1 MLDTVFYFIL
11 NMSAASCF
19 VIAALLLIRQVRP
32 LPRRVIYPLWVLAF
46 FRLVIPFTLPTSWSL
61 FNFTGG
67 LVKRMITIE
76 TITHGTAPMP
86 ESSGLWA
93 MNMVGAADEYAPVEY
108 KTESLRQVFT
118 TASVVW
124 AMFAAAALIAVII
137 LYTLT
142 WKELKKAVRVKD
154 NLYRSHMLL
163 SPVLTGLI
171 RPRIILP
178 VSFDPDSPEGKMV
191 LAHEKVHGG
200 RLDNLWRLL
209 GICITCLHWFNPF
222 AWIMLRSFFTDMEL
236 SCDETVI
243 QKYNTEE
250 RKAYAGTLL
259 RFAEDK
265 RLLVSAA
272 FGRSGVKARIVN
284 VLNYKKLTL
293 MGAAA
298 ASLFLLVAALV
309 LITNPQLR
317 G

>member
-1 MLDTVFYFIL
+1 
-11 NMSAASCF
+11 MSTASCF
-19 VIAALLLIRQVRP
+19 VITALLLIRQVRP
-32 LPRRVIYPLWVLAF
+32 LPRRVIYPLWALAF

-76 TITHGTAPMP
+76 TITRGTVPMP

-118 TASVVW
+118 AASVVW
-124 AMFAAAALIAVII
+124 AIFAAAALIAVII

-191 LAHEKVHGG
+191 LAHEKVHES
-200 RLDNLWRLL
+200 RLDNLWRLI

-222 AWIMLRSFFTDMEL
+222 AWIMLRSFFTDMEIYL
-236 SCDETVI
+236 RA
-243 QKYNTEE
+243 E
-250 RKAYAGTLL
+250 RFTTSL
-259 RFAEDK
+259 RSFWRD
-265 RLLVSAA
+265 
-272 FGRSGVKARIVN
+272 
-284 VLNYKKLTL
+284 
-293 MGAAA
+293 A
-298 ASLFLLVAALV
+298 ASGFPLRTFWVRGGATFLASH
-309 LITNPQLR
+309 QKFSQSR
-317 G
+317 GKSFRSQVYLATRR